1 MHIKKLKTNIK
12 LNKIMKKF
20 FKQLFCKHE
29 WETSSNSLSV
39 EDFYTHK
46 NTVVSEIHKVCKKC
60 GKQII
65 MTIVLC
71 LVCTLSFTSCSEQAR
86 VRALGGKMK
95 IEVPAGYK
103 VTSATWKESELFY
116 FLEPMED
123 GYVPKEKK
131 FAESSGF
138 GILESEVTFIEKR

>member
-1 MHIKKLKTNIK
+1 
-12 LNKIMKKF
+12 MKKF

-71 LVCTLSFTSCSEQAR
+71 LVCTLSFTSCTEQVR
-86 VRALGGKMK
+86 VRNFGGKME

-123 GYVPKEKK
+123 DYVPKEKK
-131 FAESSGF
+131 FVESSGY
-138 GILESEVTFIEKR
+138 GIWESEVTFIEKR